1 MDIYICKEGYIK
13 LEKEEFHIENND
25 NFNKINKKKIKTEI
39 SFETFQKDLDKIL
52 KKEKR
57 EIINFKKEIL
67 LKIKKI
73 ILITMESI
81 KYIINEN
88 ERKNCFELFNYNFI
102 IDQNFIPYLTKIN
115 STFGIEENMFF
126 KKYIFRMYDDL
137 FKLTIDKIYNPVFKY
152 NDNEYPFEV
161 NEYNK
166 DENIW
171 ELIGNINIK

>member
-1 MDIYICKEGYIK
+1 
-13 LEKEEFHIENND
+13 
-25 NFNKINKKKIKTEI
+25 
-39 SFETFQKDLDKIL
+39 
-52 KKEKR
+52 
-57 EIINFKKEIL
+57 
-67 LKIKKI
+67 
-73 ILITMESI
+73 MESI

-137 FKLTIDKIYNPVFKY
+137 FKLNIDKINNHVIKY
-152 NDNEYPFEV
+152 NDNEYNFKI

>member
-1 MDIYICKEGYIK
+1 
-13 LEKEEFHIENND
+13 
-25 NFNKINKKKIKTEI
+25 
-39 SFETFQKDLDKIL
+39 
-52 KKEKR
+52 
-57 EIINFKKEIL
+57 
-67 LKIKKI
+67 
-73 ILITMESI
+73 MESI

-115 STFGIEENMFF
+115 SNFEIEENFFF
-126 KKYIFRMYDDL
+126 KKFIFRMYDDL